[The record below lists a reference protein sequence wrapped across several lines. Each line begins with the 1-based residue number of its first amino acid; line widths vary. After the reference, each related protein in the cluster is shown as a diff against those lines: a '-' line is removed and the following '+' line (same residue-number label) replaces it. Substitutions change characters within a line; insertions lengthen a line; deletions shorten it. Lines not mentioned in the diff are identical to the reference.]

1 MAQPDVT
8 RRADVDASSERV
20 VDAARK
26 FGSAQ
31 ADAAEAWVE
40 LAKVY
45 AVAGKVP
52 SGEALLQQEV
62 GLFTDCLLD
71 GDADKCKE
79 LDAALRELLALLETQ
94 GNGDFIVRSATAVQL
109 KVVAA
114 RVCAAA
120 TPFGAEQALAAA
132 AWVQQALE
140 ASPSSGLMEKRVA
153 LFDGC
158 STIDAGSGSCEELE
172 GALEEM
178 TTVLAQQCES
188 KGVDSLPLS
197 ESATA
202 GAVAEVPEVDN
213 NDNNVPEGLTLKAAA
228 PAGFEWGATF

>member
-120 TPFGAEQALAAA
+120 TPFGAEQAQLYTSAMHCTAS
-132 AWVQQALE
+132 VPTALY
-140 ASPSSGLMEKRVA
+140 
-153 LFDGC
+153 
-158 STIDAGSGSCEELE
+158 TIQLYNAIQYT
-172 GALEEM
+172 AYA
-178 TTVLAQQCES
+178 T
-188 KGVDSLPLS
+188 PL
-197 ESATA
+197 
-202 GAVAEVPEVDN
+202 
-213 NDNNVPEGLTLKAAA
+213 
-228 PAGFEWGATF
+228 

>member
-1 MAQPDVT
+1 MQHPSEQ
-8 RRADVDASSERV
+8 AS
-20 VDAARK
+20 
-26 FGSAQ
+26 
-31 ADAAEAWVE
+31 
-40 LAKVY
+40 
-45 AVAGKVP
+45 
-52 SGEALLQQEV
+52 
-62 GLFTDCLLD
+62 
-71 GDADKCKE
+71 
-79 LDAALRELLALLETQ
+79 
-94 GNGDFIVRSATAVQL
+94 
-109 KVVAA
+109 
-114 RVCAAA
+114 AAA
-120 TPFGAEQALAAA
+120 T
-132 AWVQQALE
+132 WVQQALK
-140 ASPSSGLMEKRVA
+140 PVPQLVDLNLSGLMEKRVA

>member
-1 MAQPDVT
+1 MLWPTRLALVLGLLHGPVAGGLRPQLHSLRLRSARMAQPDVT

-120 TPFGAEQALAAA
+120 TPFGAEQAQLYTSAMHCTAS
-132 AWVQQALE
+132 VPTALY
-140 ASPSSGLMEKRVA
+140 
-153 LFDGC
+153 
-158 STIDAGSGSCEELE
+158 TIQLYNVIQYTAY
-172 GALEEM
+172 A
-178 TTVLAQQCES
+178 T
-188 KGVDSLPLS
+188 PL
-197 ESATA
+197 
-202 GAVAEVPEVDN
+202 
-213 NDNNVPEGLTLKAAA
+213 
-228 PAGFEWGATF
+228 

>member
-1 MAQPDVT
+1 MQH
-8 RRADVDASSERV
+8 
-20 VDAARK
+20 
-26 FGSAQ
+26 
-31 ADAAEAWVE
+31 
-40 LAKVY
+40 
-45 AVAGKVP
+45 P
-52 SGEALLQQEV
+52 S
-62 GLFTDCLLD
+62 
-71 GDADKCKE
+71 
-79 LDAALRELLALLETQ
+79 
-94 GNGDFIVRSATAVQL
+94 
-109 KVVAA
+109 
-114 RVCAAA
+114 
-120 TPFGAEQALAAA
+120 EQALAAA

>member
-1 MAQPDVT
+1 MIGSTRLALVLGLLHGSVVGGLRPQLPSLRLRSARMALRLRSARMSQPDVE
-8 RRADVDASSERV
+8 VSSERV
-20 VDAARK
+20 VDAARR

-31 ADAAEAWVE
+31 ADAAEAWVQ

-79 LDAALRELLALLETQ
+79 LDSALRELLELLETQ
-94 GNGDFIVRSATAVQL
+94 GNGDFIIRSATSVKL

-120 TPFGAEQALAAA
+120 APFGPAQASAASSSNPHPHH
-132 AWVQQALE
+132 
-140 ASPSSGLMEKRVA
+140 SPL
-153 LFDGC
+153 
-158 STIDAGSGSCEELE
+158 
-172 GALEEM
+172 
-178 TTVLAQQCES
+178 TTHHS
-188 KGVDSLPLS
+188 
-197 ESATA
+197 
-202 GAVAEVPEVDN
+202 
-213 NDNNVPEGLTLKAAA
+213 
-228 PAGFEWGATF
+228 

>member
-1 MAQPDVT
+1 MQH
-8 RRADVDASSERV
+8 
-20 VDAARK
+20 
-26 FGSAQ
+26 
-31 ADAAEAWVE
+31 
-40 LAKVY
+40 
-45 AVAGKVP
+45 P
-52 SGEALLQQEV
+52 S
-62 GLFTDCLLD
+62 
-71 GDADKCKE
+71 
-79 LDAALRELLALLETQ
+79 
-94 GNGDFIVRSATAVQL
+94 
-109 KVVAA
+109 
-114 RVCAAA
+114 
-120 TPFGAEQALAAA
+120 EQALAAA

-140 ASPSSGLMEKRVA
+140 NPVLGNMSGLMEKRVA

>member
-1 MAQPDVT
+1 MQH
-8 RRADVDASSERV
+8 
-20 VDAARK
+20 
-26 FGSAQ
+26 
-31 ADAAEAWVE
+31 
-40 LAKVY
+40 
-45 AVAGKVP
+45 P
-52 SGEALLQQEV
+52 S
-62 GLFTDCLLD
+62 
-71 GDADKCKE
+71 
-79 LDAALRELLALLETQ
+79 
-94 GNGDFIVRSATAVQL
+94 
-109 KVVAA
+109 
-114 RVCAAA
+114 
-120 TPFGAEQALAAA
+120 EQALAAA

-140 ASPSSGLMEKRVA
+140 AGPHPAATCRGLMEKRVA

>member
-1 MAQPDVT
+1 MALRLRSARMSQPDVE
-8 RRADVDASSERV
+8 VSSERV
-20 VDAARK
+20 VDAARR

-31 ADAAEAWVE
+31 ADAAEAWVQ

-79 LDAALRELLALLETQ
+79 LDSALRELLELLETQ
-94 GNGDFIVRSATAVQL
+94 GNGDFIIRSATSVKL

-120 TPFGAEQALAAA
+120 APFGPAQASAASSSNPHPHH
-132 AWVQQALE
+132 
-140 ASPSSGLMEKRVA
+140 SPSPLTTHDSPFA
-153 LFDGC
+153 LHP
-158 STIDAGSGSCEELE
+158 S
-172 GALEEM
+172 
-178 TTVLAQQCES
+178 
-188 KGVDSLPLS
+188 P
-197 ESATA
+197 
-202 GAVAEVPEVDN
+202 
-213 NDNNVPEGLTLKAAA
+213 
-228 PAGFEWGATF
+228 